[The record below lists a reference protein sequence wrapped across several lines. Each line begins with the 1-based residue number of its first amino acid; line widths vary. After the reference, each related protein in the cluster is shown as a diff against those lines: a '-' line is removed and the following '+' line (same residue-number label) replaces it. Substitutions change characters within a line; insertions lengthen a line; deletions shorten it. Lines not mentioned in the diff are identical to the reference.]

1 MIDQV
6 ICALAFFCCAS
17 SPAAVRYRIPEITK
31 PMIAKTPKIPKSQF
45 MIFEMIPAID
55 QVGSVV
61 ALVRAVVL
69 QAAEAA
75 AGTVNTAKRA
85 A

>member
-1 MIDQV
+1 M
-6 ICALAFFCCAS
+6 
-17 SPAAVRYRIPEITK
+17 IPEID
-31 PMIAKTPKIPKSQF
+31 P
-45 MIFEMIPAID
+45 
-55 QVGSVV
+55 VGSVV
-61 ALVRAVVL
+61 APVGAVVL